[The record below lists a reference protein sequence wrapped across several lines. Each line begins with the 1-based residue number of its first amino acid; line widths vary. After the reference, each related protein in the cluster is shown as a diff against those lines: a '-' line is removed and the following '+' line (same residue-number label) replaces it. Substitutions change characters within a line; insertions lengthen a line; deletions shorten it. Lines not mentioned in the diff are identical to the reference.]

1 MKNVF
6 SIFLISIVA
15 LTNCFAQNHNFVHP
29 GIPWTT
35 NDLDQMKDNR
45 NVFPW
50 SEGWDEIINSSQA
63 SLNYRMQGPAVNVD
77 RRDNNITN
85 DGNAALY
92 HALQWYFTRN
102 SANAEKAVSILEA
115 WAGTHRTFSG
125 NAVHLHAAWRGG
137 TMVKAAEILRY
148 TYPGWTERNSA
159 NLENYFQSV
168 LWPQFRLPNPLRAA
182 NQGANNLW
190 GAIQVAIF
198 CNDQTKFAQCIDA
211 YLNDPCAGIENSLP
225 NGQVGDTGRDQ
236 GHAGGMIGNLA
247 SVAEIAWAQGV
258 DLYGVLDNRLLAISE
273 YWCKYNS
280 GEDVE
285 FIDHGTCYNYFTSI
299 GSDNRDPRSPHVKGM
314 LEKIVGA
321 YVVRKNLRAP
331 YSTAYLDGIGY
342 DDDTFYFKKD
352 DDYDSNA
359 SLSNLDDDEFTF
371 SNITRLTSTDIGSVD
386 EDGSSSY
393 ANGTWTVNGSGNDI
407 NGRSSNDSFQYA
419 YIEMNGDGAL
429 MAKIESIENTDP
441 SAKAAIVFRES
452 LASNSDMAAVYARA
466 RDGYEFSSRGFS
478 AADGSGTLSV
488 SASSKPIWIKIE
500 RRGNNVVGF
509 VGPDGISWS
518 PMQNT
523 VFNGRGTYYLGLGVT
538 AHNNNLVSTARFTN
552 VRISTGTVQPT
563 PTPSPPTSTFTPDPN
578 KSYYI
583 DNLRH
588 NLRLASTGN
597 SENPYTTSLNNTDD
611 DEKWKFVAKGNGSW
625 HVQRAAGGTKPRLR
639 SDNTAAADM
648 QETSSNGTFTYFDM
662 QSTGA
667 EDTYFFTLP
676 NGPSDYRRLQVSSD
690 GSINMVDES
699 KDGSWESFRI
709 TEAESV
715 SGGGSSIV
723 HITKRNASN
732 FAIDGG
738 RGGANEQNIY
748 LYDANDNNVNQQ
760 WIEIDRGGD
769 YYSYQK
775 EGTDFCID
783 GGRSGANG
791 QNVYLYECSD
801 NNRNQHW
808 QKVAVGGGAFK
819 LVKRNASGFAL
830 DGGINGANEQNIGLY
845 DSSVTSQNLH
855 WFITPIGSASATLQA
870 LTEKT
875 ELISFF
881 PNPVLTEMTVQGAA
895 DDLIN
900 IYDSSGRL
908 VLTKR
913 ISSDN
918 ETIDLNGFSP
928 GLYFARINEDDKSTM
943 FKIVKN

>member
-1 MKNVF
+1 MKTTF
-6 SIFLISIVA
+6 KIFLIFI
-15 LTNCFAQNHNFVHP
+15 LTISSCFSQNHDFVHP

-50 SEGWDEIINSSQA
+50 SEGWDEIITSNEA
-63 SLNYRMQGPAVNVD
+63 SLDYRMQGPAVNVD

-92 HALQWYFTRN
+92 HALQWYFTGN
-102 SANAEKAVSILEA
+102 SAHAEKSVSILEA

-148 TYPGWTERNSA
+148 TYSGWTNSNTD

-236 GHAGGMIGNLA
+236 GHAGGMIGNLT

-280 GEDVE
+280 GENVE
-285 FIDHGTCYNYFTSI
+285 FIDHGTCYDYFTSI

-321 YVVRKNLRAP
+321 YVIRKNVRAP
-331 YSTAYLDGIGY
+331 YSTAYLNGIGY

-352 DDYDSNA
+352 DDYNSNA
-359 SLSNLDDDEFTF
+359 SLSDLDDEEFRF
-371 SNITRLTSTDIGSVD
+371 NNVTRLISTDIGSVD
-386 EDGSSSY
+386 EEGSSSY
-393 ANGTWTVNGSGNDI
+393 FNGTWTVNGSGNDI
-407 NGRSSNDSFQYA
+407 NGRGSNDSFQYA
-419 YIEMNGDGAL
+419 YLEMNGDGAM

-452 LASNSDMAAVYARA
+452 LTSNSDMAAVYARA
-466 RDGYEFSSRGFS
+466 QDGYEFSSRGFS

-488 SASSKPIWIKIE
+488 SASSKPIWVKIE
-500 RRGNNVVGF
+500 RKGNNVAGF
-509 VGPDGISWS
+509 VGPDGVSWS

-523 VFNGRGTYYLGLGVT
+523 VFNGGGTYYLGLGVT

-552 VRISTGTVQPT
+552 VKVSTGTVQP
-563 PTPSPPTSTFTPDPN
+563 PPPPTATFTPDAN
-578 KSYYI
+578 KIYYI
-583 DNLRH
+583 DNPRH

-597 SENPYTTSLNNTDD
+597 SEDPYTTSMNNTGDN
-611 DEKWKFVAKGNGSW
+611 EKWKFVAKGNGSW

-639 SDNTAAADM
+639 SDNSASADM
-648 QETSSNGTFTYFDM
+648 QETTSNGTFTYFDM
-662 QSTGA
+662 QPTGA

-676 NGPSDYRRLQVSSD
+676 NGPSDYRRLQISSD
-690 GSINMVDES
+690 GNVNMVDAS
-699 KDGSWESFRI
+699 KNGSWESFRI
-709 TEAESV
+709 TEAASV

-723 HITKRNASN
+723 HMTKRNASN

-738 RGGANEQNIY
+738 QGGANLRNIY
-748 LYDANDNNVNQQ
+748 LNDENDGNVNQQ
-760 WIEIDRGGD
+760 WVEIDRGGG

-775 EGTDFCID
+775 QGTEFCID
-783 GGRSGANG
+783 GNRGGANG
-791 QNVYLYECSD
+791 QRAYLYTCSD
-801 NNRNQHW
+801 DNQNQQW
-808 QKVAVGGGAFK
+808 RKVAASGGTYR
-819 LVKRNASGFAL
+819 LEKRNSPSFSL
-830 DGGINGANEQNIGLY
+830 DGNRGGENGQEIYLWETGDTNQN
-845 DSSVTSQNLH
+845 QQ
-855 WFITPIGSASATLQA
+855 WFITPIGSASTA
-870 LTEKT
+870 LRAAIIENN
-875 ELISFF
+875 EISIL
-881 PNPVLTEMTVQGAA
+881 PNPVTTELTVRGVAGSAIEIYDLSGRSVMERPFAA
-895 DDLIN
+895 DLEVFDVSELRAGMYVVEIRK
-900 IYDSSGRL
+900 GE
-908 VLTKR
+908 
-913 ISSDN
+913 
-918 ETIDLNGFSP
+918 ETIS
-928 GLYFARINEDDKSTM
+928 K
-943 FKIVKN
+943 KIVKQ